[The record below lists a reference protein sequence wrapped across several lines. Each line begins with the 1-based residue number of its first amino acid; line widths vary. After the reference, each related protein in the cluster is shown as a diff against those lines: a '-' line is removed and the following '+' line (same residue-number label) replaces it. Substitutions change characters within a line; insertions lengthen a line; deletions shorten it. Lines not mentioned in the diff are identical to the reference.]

1 MCAELQLM
9 PDQSYDLTVGEIIR
23 HYRWYQKRES
33 YQWERARF
41 IAWYGSLP
49 YLKKGAYMHPEDIM
63 HLPTDPTEEEKIEIR
78 KAQELAEKATV
89 DAVLETYRQMGY
101 NV

>member
-1 MCAELQLM
+1 MCAELSFM
-9 PDQSYDLTVGEIIR
+9 PDEYYDLTIGEIR
-23 HYRWYQKRES
+23 RFYRVYQKRET

-49 YLKKGAYMHPEDIM
+49 YLKKGSMMEPEDIM
-63 HLPTDPTEEEKIEIR
+63 RLSTDPTDEEKAIAKME
-78 KAQELAEKATV
+78 QEQKEREAII
-89 DAVLETYRQMGY
+89 AVFETYRQMGY

>member
-1 MCAELQLM
+1 M
-9 PDQSYDLTVGEIIR
+9 PDQYYDLTIGEILR
-23 HYRWYQKRES
+23 HYRGYQKRES

-49 YLKKGAYMHPEDIM
+49 YLKKGISMQPEDIM
-63 HLPTDPTEEEKIEIR
+63 HLPTDPTEEQKVEIR
-78 KAQELAEKATV
+78 KAQELAEKAAV

>member
-1 MCAELQLM
+1 M
-9 PDQSYDLTVGEIIR
+9 PEQYYDLTVGEILR
-23 HYRWYQKRES
+23 HYRGYQKRES

-49 YLKKGAYMHPEDIM
+49 YLKKGTYMQPEDILA
-63 HLPTDPTEEEKIEIR
+63 LPTDPTEEERAIIE
-78 KAQELAEKATV
+78 QEREQEMKNAMLKVFES
-89 DAVLETYRQMGY
+89 YRQLGY

>member
-1 MCAELQLM
+1 M
-9 PDQSYDLTVGEIIR
+9 PEQFYDLTINEILR
-23 HYRWYQKRES
+23 HYKGYQKRES

-49 YLKKGAYMHPEDIM
+49 YLKKGTHMEPEDIM
-63 HLPTDPTEEEKIEIR
+63 TLPTDPTEEEKAVMRQEQER
-78 KAQELAEKATV
+78 MANEAMKAV
-89 DAVLETYRQMGY
+89 FETYRQMGY

>member
-1 MCAELQLM
+1 M
-9 PDQSYDLTVGEIIR
+9 PDQFYDLTIGEILR
-23 HYRWYQKRES
+23 HYKGYQKRES

-49 YLKKGAYMHPEDIM
+49 YLKKGTTMQPEDIM
-63 HLPTDPTEEEKIEIR
+63 SLPTDPTDEEKAIMRLEQ
-78 KAQELAEKATV
+78 AEAEKQAIN
-89 DAVLETYRQMGY
+89 AVLETYRQMGY